1 MRSLRFVFV
10 AVGIPQLILA
20 VGFFFQLSWALPL
33 WPVPETPLS
42 YAFIAT
48 ILGGGAA
55 PLIWIGISEKFE
67 ALSGYGLSFV
77 ILYAGMALAAFVF
90 YLRS

>member
-55 PLIWIGISEKFE
+55 PLIWIGISEKLE
-67 ALSGYGLSFV
+67 HCHAMG
-77 ILYAGMALAAFVF
+77 
-90 YLRS
+90 